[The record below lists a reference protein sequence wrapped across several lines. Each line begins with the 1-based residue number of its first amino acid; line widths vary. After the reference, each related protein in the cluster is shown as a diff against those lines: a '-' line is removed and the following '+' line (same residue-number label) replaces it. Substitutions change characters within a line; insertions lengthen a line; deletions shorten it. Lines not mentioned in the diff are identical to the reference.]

1 MVTTFELVAFEDMNK
16 KQVEE
21 YFQWFMSERKNRLRQ
36 LEQYVNYSNNH
47 KMSFNKSSESL
58 VPIWEWFERQIE
70 WEEKSSEEIQD
81 ELRNTPQW
89 LHQEILSNT
98 KRESVLTMALACDIA
113 IYFSK
118 TMILITHKLSGA
130 IY

>member
-70 WEEKSSEEIQD
+70 W
-81 ELRNTPQW
+81 
-89 LHQEILSNT
+89 
-98 KRESVLTMALACDIA
+98 A
-113 IYFSK
+113 
-118 TMILITHKLSGA
+118 
-130 IY
+130 